1 MTVNSILSKI
11 NACYSGEFNAHESRV
26 TGVII

>member
-11 NACYSGEFNAHESRV
+11 NACYSGEFNACENRM
-26 TGVII
+26 TVIII